1 MATILAGYDIGSVPR
16 FEATSAAAYGRL
28 TLAKRGF
35 YKGVTRVKVMEKK
48 TKLNKPSTSV
58 LLLKPRCEMQFSLS
72 TWPLARAGW
81 NIEMTRESDFN
92 VLSVG
97 HDQVLFPNLE

>member
-1 MATILAGYDIGSVPR
+1 VNAFLARILAGYDIESVPR
-16 FEATSAAAYGRL
+16 FEMTSAAVYGRL

-35 YKGVTRVKVMEKK
+35 YKGVTRVNVMEKK

-58 LLLKPRCEMQFSLS
+58 LLLKPRCEMQISLS

-81 NIEMTRESDFN
+81 EFEIT
-92 VLSVG
+92 LSRI
-97 HDQVLFPNLE
+97 LSPA